1 MKASDYLILGSAI
14 LSMFLSI
21 YFWFQVDKETG
32 LFIGLWV
39 PSILGFG
46 NYIKLKYGATNE

>member
-1 MKASDYLILGSAI
+1 MKISDYFILGSAMF
-14 LSMFLSI
+14 SMFLSI

-46 NYIKLKYGATNE
+46 NYIKLKFRADNE